1 VALSPLIRTRKW
13 ATFKL
18 YHPNRRIGP
27 RDFYDT
33 GLYREISVRYDARSK
48 HMCAGSLLLRTHRY
62 SNPKSTEPWVK
73 GARERRGRITRW
85 EKARIVRVIPT
96 TRSRGSRLLLA
107 TYSSYNRGRVTADQ
121 ACVATK
127 ARPGHR
133 IEHTN
138 SFFFNARGALASRCV
153 WSRTPGGWPSLL
165 PFRPMPGRPGCY
177 AHGPLMGARGSVSLL
192 CSDRGPRPSR
202 AHARRRKCSI
212 RGVRTPFLRC
222 CCTLS
227 LLLLA
232 LLPPRSRGG
241 LRAVLYGTGCLLM
254 CARVLCFFGEAH
266 PARTCSIQFVP
277 VTWPSSS
284 TKSVTQRA
292 PSMMAA
298 A

>member
-1 VALSPLIRTRKW
+1 VGKGQNSAS
-13 ATFKL
+13 
-18 YHPNRRIGP
+18 YS
-27 RDFYDT
+27 DDT
-33 GLYREISVRYDARSK
+33 LARLPF
-48 HMCAGSLLLRTHRY
+48 A
-62 SNPKSTEPWVK
+62 
-73 GARERRGRITRW
+73 A
-85 EKARIVRVIPT
+85 
-96 TRSRGSRLLLA
+96 
-107 TYSSYNRGRVTADQ
+107 SYLQLVQ
-121 ACVATK
+121 P
-127 ARPGHR
+127 RPGHR
-133 IEHTN
+133 RSGVRRDESPAGPQDRAHTQLLLQRP
-138 SFFFNARGALASRCV
+138 RGPRLALCVVQDPRRMAVAS
-153 WSRTPGGWPSLL
+153 SL
-165 PFRPMPGRPGCY
+165 RPMPGRPGCY